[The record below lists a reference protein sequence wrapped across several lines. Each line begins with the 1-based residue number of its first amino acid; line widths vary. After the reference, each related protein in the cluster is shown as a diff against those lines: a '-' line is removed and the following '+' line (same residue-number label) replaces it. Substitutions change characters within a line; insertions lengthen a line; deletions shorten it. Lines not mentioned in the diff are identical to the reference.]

1 MAITAAQQT
10 ALQNLVGRALTS
22 TEVTMAN
29 NRQDGLLAA
38 SLSVGLTAP
47 QIIPCSS
54 LIGWLAQNGLRSMI
68 WDAARTSGSTYY
80 ATRRNQ
86 ALAIEDIIANKTDLD
101 VSSSAIGQANVAML
115 NSWATVL
122 AGETA
127 APLTS
132 AQVSSLLSLG
142 SAPVT
147 ISSAQVT
154 AILG

>member
-38 SLSVGLTAP
+38 SLSVGLT
-47 QIIPCSS
+47 QQQMIPCSA
-54 LIGWLAQNGLRSMI
+54 LIGWLAQNGLRAMI
-68 WDAARTSGSTYY
+68 WDAVRTSGSTYY

-101 VSSSAIGQANVAML
+101 VSSSTIGQANVAML
-115 NSWATVL
+115 NSWSQIVV
-122 AGETA
+122 GETA
-127 APLTS
+127 APLT
-132 AQVSSLLSLG
+132 ATQVSSLLALG
-142 SAPVT
+142 TVPLT
-147 ISSAQVT
+147 ITSAQVT